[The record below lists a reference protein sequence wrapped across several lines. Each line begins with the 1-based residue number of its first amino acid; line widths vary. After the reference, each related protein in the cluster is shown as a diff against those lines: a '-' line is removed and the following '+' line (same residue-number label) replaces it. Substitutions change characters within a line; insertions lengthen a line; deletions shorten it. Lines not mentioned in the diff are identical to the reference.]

1 VHATAT
7 SFDGETIPYSDSGT
21 AGATLVLIHG
31 WSCHRGFWREQRTLD
46 AAYRVIALD
55 LAGHGQRAHAAA
67 RHSWSMATFARD
79 VEAVVDACD
88 ARDVVLVGHSMGG
101 AVAVEAA
108 LRLGSRCRLVV
119 GVDTFTD
126 ARFYRRR
133 PAAEIAARRAAFAA
147 DFRGEIAGM
156 VAQITAPATDAR
168 TVRWIAD
175 AMGATRV
182 DAALAALGA
191 LLDWDIEERWPQLAC
206 PVETIN
212 AAMLDAPEYAI
223 ALPGLRVHSMTDV
236 GHFPMLE
243 APARFDAALRAV
255 VDRAVTP

>member
-1 VHATAT
+1 MDATCN
-7 SFDGETIPYSDSGT
+7 SFDGVAIPYADSAT
-21 AGATLVLIHG
+21 AGPALVFIHG
-31 WSCHRGFWREQRTLD
+31 WSCHRGFWREQRALA

-55 LAGHGQRAHAAA
+55 LAGHGPRAEAAS
-67 RHSWSMATFARD
+67 RTDWSMAAFARD
-79 VEAVVDACD
+79 VEAVIDACD
-88 ARDVVLVGHSMGG
+88 AREVVLVGHSMGG

-108 LRLGSRCRLVV
+108 LRLGGRCRLVV

-168 TVRWIAD
+168 VVRWIAD

-182 DAALAALGA
+182 DDAVAALGA
-191 LLDWDIEERWPQLAC
+191 LLDWDVEERWPHLTC

-212 AAMLDAPEYAI
+212 AAMLDAPPYAI
-223 ALPGLRVHSMTDV
+223 PLPGLRLHPMTDV

-255 VDRAVTP
+255 VHRAVTT

>member
-1 VHATAT
+1 VDATCT
-7 SFDGETIPYSDSGT
+7 SFDGVAIPYSDSGT
-21 AGATLVLIHG
+21 GGPALVFIHG
-31 WSCHRGFWREQRTLD
+31 WSCHRGFWREQRALE
-46 AAYRVIALD
+46 AAYRVVALD
-55 LAGHGQRAHAAA
+55 LAGHGAGAPAAA
-67 RHSWSMATFARD
+67 RHSWSMAAFARD
-79 VEAVVDACD
+79 VEAVIDACD

-108 LRLGSRCRLVV
+108 LRLGGRCRLVV

-147 DFRGEIAGM
+147 NFRGEIAAM

-182 DAALAALGA
+182 DDALAALGA
-191 LLDWDIEERWPQLAC
+191 LLAWDVDERWPQLRA

-212 AAMLDAPEYAI
+212 AAMLDAPEHAVPL
-223 ALPGLRVHSMTDV
+223 AGLRVHAMTGV

-255 VDRAVTP
+255 VDRFVTT